1 MQRQLGEQRKE
12 PQTEDSLVD
21 YQELLQLLSSIPHS
35 ADESD
40 ELALLFRHFDM
51 KASPKLSVARALA
64 IFKLLAVRPLEMKN
78 AGTS

>member
-35 ADESD
+35 ADEND
-40 ELALLFRHFDM
+40 ELALLFRHFDVQVSQ
-51 KASPKLSVARALA
+51 KISAARTLLTSFKFSKLDCAS
-64 IFKLLAVRPLEMKN
+64 
-78 AGTS
+78 